1 MNYSSIDEHICPKL
15 AEEEFFF
22 DFIENE
28 LQFETPLELM
38 DRNVF
43 QRKKYNLINKLVK
56 DMYEHKNSRN
66 HYSLIS
72 NMIILSLTS
81 FEEWFPFDVFTEE
94 KEEHEDLYKES
105 DCDFK
110 DILRLELYS

>member
-1 MNYSSIDEHICPKL
+1 MNYSSVYDPIS
-15 AEEEFFF
+15 EEEFFYN
-22 DFIENE
+22 FIESE
-28 LQFETPLELM
+28 LQFETPLETI

-43 QRKKYNLINKLVK
+43 QRKKYSLINKLVK
-56 DMYEHKNSRN
+56 DLCDHKNSRD

-94 KEEHEDLYKES
+94 EDEFEDLYKET

-110 DILRLELYS
+110 DILRQELYS

>member
-1 MNYSSIDEHICPKL
+1 MNYSSVNDPIS
-15 AEEEFFF
+15 EENFFF
-22 DFIENE
+22 DFIENQ

-38 DRNVF
+38 DKNMF
-43 QRKKYNLINKLVK
+43 QRKKFNLINKLVK
-56 DMYEHKNSRN
+56 DMCENKNSRN

-81 FEEWFPFDVFTEE
+81 FEEWFPFDIFAEE
-94 KEEHEDLYKES
+94 EEHEDLHKES

-110 DILRLELYS
+110 DILRQELYS

>member
-1 MNYSSIDEHICPKL
+1 MNYLNVNDPIS
-15 AEEEFFF
+15 EENFFF
-22 DFIENE
+22 DFIESE

-38 DRNVF
+38 DRNLF

-56 DMYEHKNSRN
+56 DLYDHKNSRD
-66 HYSLIS
+66 HYNLIS

-81 FEEWFPFDVFTEE
+81 FEEWFPFDVFTE
-94 KEEHEDLYKES
+94 KEDEFEDLYKET

-110 DILRLELYS
+110 DILRQELYS

>member
-1 MNYSSIDEHICPKL
+1 MNYSSVNDPTT
-15 AEEEFFF
+15 EEIFFF
-22 DFIENE
+22 DFIESE

-38 DRNVF
+38 DRTVF

-56 DMYEHKNSRN
+56 DLYDHKNSRD

-72 NMIILSLTS
+72 NMIILSFTS

-94 KEEHEDLYKES
+94 EDEFEDLYKDT

-110 DILRLELYS
+110 DILRQELYS